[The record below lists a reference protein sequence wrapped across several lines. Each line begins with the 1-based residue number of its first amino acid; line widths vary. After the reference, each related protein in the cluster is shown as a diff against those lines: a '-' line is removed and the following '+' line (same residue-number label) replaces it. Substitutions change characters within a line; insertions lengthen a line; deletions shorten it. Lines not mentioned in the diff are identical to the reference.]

1 MLKFPVTFLLAFG
14 AWIFFT
20 ASLNIQELIAG
31 VIVSLVIAYIAKD
44 FIFHEKPSK
53 ALNPIRWVR
62 FVAYFFVWLYLEIV
76 ANLDVAYRILTGRI
90 NPAIVEVPTKFR
102 TDIGRALLGNSITL
116 TPGTLTIKAGE
127 NLFVHWIA
135 YSKRKRV
142 GHSFERFGLE
152 VTE

>member
-31 VIVSLVIAYIAKD
+31 VVVSLVIAYIAKD
-44 FIFHEKPSK
+44 FIFHGKPSK
-53 ALNPIRWVR
+53 ALNPVRWAR
-62 FVAYFFVWLYLEIV
+62 FVAYFFIWLYLEIV
-76 ANLDVAYRILTGRI
+76 ANLDVAYRVLTGRI
-90 NPAIVEVPTKFR
+90 RPAVVEVPTRFR
-102 TDIGRALLGNSITL
+102 TDIGKSLIGNSITL

-127 NLFVHWIA
+127 NMFVHWIA
-135 YSKRKRV
+135 YSKKKRI
-142 GHSFERFGLE
+142 GSLFERFGLG

>member
-20 ASLNIQELIAG
+20 ATLDVQELVAG

-53 ALNPIRWVR
+53 ALNPVRWAR

-76 ANLDVAYRILTGRI
+76 ANLDVAYRVATGRI
-90 NPAIVEVPTKFR
+90 NPAIVKVPTKFR
-102 TDIGRALLGNSITL
+102 SDIGKSLLGNSITL
-116 TPGTLTIKAGE
+116 TPGTLTIKAGD

-135 YSKRKRV
+135 YNKKKRV
-142 GHSFERFGLE
+142 GRLFERFGLG